1 MAIATLLVGILSGLT
16 SFFVA
21 LVLGYGVVMALV
33 VYAFGGLVGAVAI
46 IVIAAIRSLAAPQT
60 KKVEIEAAA
69 A

>member
-46 IVIAAIRSLAAPQT
+46 IVIAAIRSLAAPET
-60 KKVEIEAAA
+60 KHVEIEAAA

>member
-46 IVIAAIRSLAAPQT
+46 IVIAAIRSVAAPET
-60 KKVEIEAAA
+60 KHVGSEAAA